1 MCWPS
6 TSDAVNE
13 TDNDHDDDD
22 REGAEYGIRAVAGA
36 EAGTGKEA
44 ETGELFAACCVEL
57 CLVPKFLWPLIAR
70 PKLLL
75 DLW

>member
-22 REGAEYGIRAVAGA
+22 REGAEYGIRA